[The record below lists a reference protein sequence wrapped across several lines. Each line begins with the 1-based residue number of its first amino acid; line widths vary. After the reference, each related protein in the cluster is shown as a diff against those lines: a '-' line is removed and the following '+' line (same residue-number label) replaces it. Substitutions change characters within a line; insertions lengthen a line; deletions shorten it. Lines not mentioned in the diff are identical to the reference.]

1 MAISPIA
8 IATHGMLN
16 SPLSVAAVRG
26 HLTIG
31 ELEAIQRGG
40 DSSKPRLLMPDERLD
55 RQLKREDDEILAII
69 IAATEVMNQ

>member
-8 IATHGMLN
+8 IATHGTLN

-26 HLTIG
+26 HLTIEVDTG
-31 ELEAIQRGG
+31 PGG
-40 DSSKPRLLMPDERLD
+40 GGGGASPLMLPGPLM

-69 IAATEVMNQ
+69 AAFMEVMDE